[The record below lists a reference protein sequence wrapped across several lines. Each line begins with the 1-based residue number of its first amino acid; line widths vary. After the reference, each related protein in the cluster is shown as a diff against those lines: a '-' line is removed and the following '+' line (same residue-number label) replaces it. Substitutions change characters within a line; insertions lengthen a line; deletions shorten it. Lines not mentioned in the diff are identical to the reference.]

1 MTMYSTADKQRAYRS
16 VSRRLRA
23 LASEL
28 GLPRGT
34 YQLRHCYGGIAVPGE
49 AILHAPGL
57 YICVPLFVVGGSPT
71 TYFRSCRGLT
81 DYVGGKNHTSRRQ
94 IPTAAEIKSSEV
106 LAK

>member
-1 MTMYSTADKQRAYRS
+1 MTMYSTADKQRSYRS

-57 YICVPLFVVGGSPT
+57 YICVPLFVDGSSR
-71 TYFRSCRGLT
+71 TYFRSCSGLT
-81 DYVGGKNHTSRRQ
+81 DYVGGKNHTSRWQ
-94 IPTAAEIKSSEV
+94 IPTVEEIRSAG
-106 LAK
+106 L